1 MARFQTALLA
11 MIMVSTDFTEGGT
24 APFTGTAI
32 ASGTVADVSAFGGA
46 IRLSGA
52 ATTDNSGY
60 QIQSKTQCFQS
71 KAKSYLIFET
81 AIQSSAAAVGWQ
93 AGFGVTDTTFYAGV
107 ADGIYL
113 EKTEGSAEVRLR
125 VFDGSASTV
134 NELVG
139 SFDSTTGFV
148 GYKIE
153 VDISDTATSK
163 AKITVSVNGDVKLRT
178 GWVTIPTEAMAAT
191 IAAQSS
197 SATGTQYI
205 DVDAIHAVQP
215 REAV

>member
-1 MARFQTALLA
+1 
-11 MIMVSTDFTEGGT
+11 MIMVSTDFTEGGI

-32 ASGTVADVSAFGGA
+32 SSGTVADVSTFGGA

-52 ATTDNSGY
+52 ATTDDSGY

-71 KAKSYLIFET
+71 KVKSYLVFEA
-81 AIQSSAAAVGWQ
+81 AILSSAAAVGWK
-93 AGFGVTDTTFYAGV
+93 AGFAITDTTLYAGV
-107 ADGIYL
+107 NDAILL
-113 EKTEGSAEVRLR
+113 EKTEGSSEVRLR
-125 VFDGSASTV
+125 VYDAGASTV
-134 NELVG
+134 NEPIG
-139 SFDSTTGFV
+139 NFDSTSAYV

-153 VDISDTATSK
+153 VDISDTATNK
-163 AKITVSVNGDVKLRT
+163 AKITVSVNGQVKFQS
-178 GWVTIPTEAMAAT
+178 GWVTIPTEAMAAS